1 MAIVEKVDGFF
12 IPNVT
17 LIGVGAAKAIPE
29 RIVYLNATKP
39 LLVTD
44 KGIVHTGIL
53 KQITDILD
61 EAAMEYAIYDETVP
75 NPTDLNVA
83 AGVELYKKEECD
95 SLISIGGGSSHD
107 CCKGIGL
114 VVSNGGKIH
123 DYEGVDKSTKA
134 MPPYLAVNT
143 TAGTASE
150 ITRFCIIT
158 DSARKVKMAI
168 VDWRITPSVAI
179 NDPILM
185 VGMPPALTA
194 ATGMDALTHAV
205 EAYVSTGA
213 TPLTDACAEK
223 AIKLVSENLRRAV
236 ANGSDIHAREGMC
249 YAQYLAGMAFNNASL
264 GHVHAMAH
272 QLGGFYNLPHGEC
285 NAILL
290 PIVEEYN
297 LLAHLDKFIN
307 IARMMDEN
315 IDGLSKRDAAELAIS
330 AIRRLSQDVGI
341 PASITELAKRYGK
354 EVSRSDIPT
363 MSVIDAGSVA
373 GGDDAVLLEGGL
385 QAGQGLHGG
394 AGTGTLIG
402 INDHRALLALDLYGN
417 DLVLELALGHGLFA
431 LLLAV
436 GGELIEHFAGQVP
449 LLGNIFGSDA
459 HVIVIESIPQ
469 GVIYHGIYQGSIAH
483 AVAVTALHHGVGGE
497 RHALHTAGYY
507 DIGIASLDHLSGH
520 IDAVQTGTADDIDSN
535 GGGGHR
541 QASLQGSL
549 TGDILAQ
556 TSLDNAAHVNMVD
569 LLGGNAGAVQGLL
582 DNDGTEFS
590 GGNGAESTAHG
601 ADGGT
606 AGACQN
612 DFLHKCVPP

>member
-1 MAIVEKVDGFF
+1 M
-12 IPNVT
+12 
-17 LIGVGAAKAIPE
+17 
-29 RIVYLNATKP
+29 NATKP

-168 VDWRITPSVAI
+168 VDWRITPSVA
-179 NDPILM
+179 
-185 VGMPPALTA
+185 
-194 ATGMDALTHAV
+194 TGMDALTHAV

-290 PIVEEYN
+290 PYVEEYN
-297 LLAHLDKFIN
+297 R
-307 IARMMDEN
+307 IASRRRFGK
-315 IDGLSKRDAAELAIS
+315 IAELLGENPAGKTADEASKLAIK
-330 AIRRLSQDVGI
+330 AIRLLSQDVGI
-341 PASITELAKRYGK
+341 PAGLKACGK
-354 EVSRSDIPT
+354 LHGVEVREEDIPIMT
-363 MSVIDAGSVA
+363 ANAQKDACGLTNPRKMT
-373 GGDDAVLLEGGL
+373 DA
-385 QAGQGLHGG
+385 
-394 AGTGTLIG
+394 
-402 INDHRALLALDLYGN
+402 
-417 DLVLELALGHGLFA
+417 
-431 LLLAV
+431 
-436 GGELIEHFAGQVP
+436 
-449 LLGNIFGSDA
+449 
-459 HVIVIESIPQ
+459 
-469 GVIYHGIYQGSIAH
+469 
-483 AVAVTALHHGVGGE
+483 AVAAIYKQAL
-497 RHALHTAGYY
+497 
-507 DIGIASLDHLSGH
+507 
-520 IDAVQTGTADDIDSN
+520 
-535 GGGGHR
+535 
-541 QASLQGSL
+541 
-549 TGDILAQ
+549 
-556 TSLDNAAHVNMVD
+556 
-569 LLGGNAGAVQGLL
+569 
-582 DNDGTEFS
+582 
-590 GGNGAESTAHG
+590 
-601 ADGGT
+601 
-606 AGACQN
+606 
-612 DFLHKCVPP
+612 